1 MNLVYAWCVQRIE
14 PEKLAE
20 WQAMLAEPLPHQ
32 MAAKAEPTP
41 FQAEDEGEAFMAT
54 MAMHSSQVT

>member
-14 PEKLAE
+14 PEKLAD

-32 MAAKAEPTP
+32 VAAKAAPTP
-41 FQAEDEGEAFMAT
+41 FQAEDEASDFMAT
-54 MAMHSSQVT
+54 MAMHQAQRA